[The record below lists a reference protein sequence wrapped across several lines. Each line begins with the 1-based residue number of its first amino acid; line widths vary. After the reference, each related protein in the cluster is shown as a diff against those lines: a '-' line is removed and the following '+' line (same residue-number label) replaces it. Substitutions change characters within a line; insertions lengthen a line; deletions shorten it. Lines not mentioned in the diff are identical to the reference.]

1 MLKAQVC
8 DWELLPN
15 YSSFLFDTKILDYSF
30 LRFFFFLTLELG
42 SGSGEGRKVGNNE
55 WSMGTLS

>member
-30 LRFFFFLTLELG
+30 LRFFFFNFG
-42 SGSGEGRKVGNNE
+42 VGEWEWGREK
-55 WSMGTLS
+55 SRKQ

>member
-30 LRFFFFLTLELG
+30 LSVFFFFFFQLWSWG
-42 SGSGEGRKVGNNE
+42 VGVGKGEK
-55 WSMGTLS
+55 

>member
-30 LRFFFFLTLELG
+30 LSVFFFFFFNFG
-42 SGSGEGRKVGNNE
+42 VGEWE
-55 WSMGTLS
+55 